1 VKKLAFNWDPITTVN
16 LILCIAIVLLGYWG
30 YQKTRNSI
38 SLYVGIAF
46 GLFGI
51 SHLATILGQRAA
63 LEDILLV
70 IRLLAYLLVIFALY
84 KVAAK
89 R

>member
-1 VKKLAFNWDPITTVN
+1 MAFNWDPIYGVN

-30 YQKTRNSI
+30 YQKKKNPV

-51 SHLATILGQRAA
+51 SHLATLMGQRAA
-63 LEDILLV
+63 LGDVLIIVRLV
-70 IRLLAYLLVIFALY
+70 AYLLVVFALY
-84 KVAAK
+84 QVGSRRK
-89 R
+89 